1 MNLVRTI
8 SELRIIGII
17 SKVGGLLGLNWTFHK
32 TETRRSSIKLDGQN
46 DLNWTGCESERS

>member
-1 MNLVRTI
+1 MNSVRTI

-46 DLNWTGCESERS
+46 DLNWAGYESERS